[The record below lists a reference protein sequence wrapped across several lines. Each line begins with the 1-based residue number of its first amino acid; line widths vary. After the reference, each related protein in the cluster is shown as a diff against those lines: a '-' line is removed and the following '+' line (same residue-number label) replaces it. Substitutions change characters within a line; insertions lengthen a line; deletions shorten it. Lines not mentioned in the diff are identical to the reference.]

1 MTVRDTLL
9 AQRPHQCARLH
20 NPQVEAALTGEES
33 PERNVVMRMAADL
46 AKLPELLRRGMK
58 AETLTRRSCD
68 VR

>member
-1 MTVRDTLL
+1 MKNRHRVNRVVSKYLPTGGGRKILK
-9 AQRPHQCARLH
+9 QG
-20 NPQVEAALTGEES
+20 EAH
-33 PERNVVMRMAADL
+33 AADV